1 MNAYTPRSLL
11 DREAIRDCLYR
22 YCRGIDRLDEAAL
35 RSAYWPDAVDDH
47 GAYKGSAAG
56 FIDMALVKLQK
67 AGRMIHQISN
77 ILIELQGDV
86 AAVESYFTAYQEETD
101 AQGQALET
109 LLCGRYV
116 DRFECRGGEWRV
128 AARTVVYDWMRQTP
142 LPQGLSAESF
152 GLRQPTG
159 ARCPTDPVYALLGSV
174 RETKEMS

>member
-1 MNAYTPRSLL
+1 MNAYTLQSLL
-11 DREAIRDCLYR
+11 DREAIRDALYR

-35 RSAYWPDAVDDH
+35 RSAYWPDATDNH

-77 ILIELQGDV
+77 ILIELHGDV
-86 AAVESYFTAYQEETD
+86 AAVESYFMAYQEEMD
-101 AQGQALET
+101 AQSKPLET

-128 AARTVVYDWMRQTP
+128 AARTVAYDWMRQTP
-142 LPQGLSAESF
+142 LTQGLRAVDF

-159 ARCPTDPVYALLGSV
+159 DRCPADPVYELLASV
-174 RETKEMS
+174 LGDKETS